1 MSSDSSPM
9 PQPVSSRSEEAEH
22 LLRVLDAV
30 VQTLGSALPSSVE
43 IVLHDLDRLPNSIV
57 SVSGDVTRRSIG
69 DPATDVLL
77 QAIVSGQ
84 ADSMVGYQTRLP
96 DGRELRS
103 STQIVRDSLG
113 HQVAAVCVNADVTA
127 WLQMRDLVTRVLQ
140 PLSASGPAS
149 AAPAAVVPDEP
160 REVPGGTAAASGE
173 RFPKDVDELAAHL
186 LSDAV
191 EAIGIPVDLMK
202 KEHKLAV
209 VARLRQRGMFL
220 LRDAVEMVAAHL
232 HVTRF
237 TIYNYLNEI
246 ERQSGIDVASIL
258 HDDER

>member
-1 MSSDSSPM
+1 MSIAPDTAFADE
-9 PQPVSSRSEEAEH
+9 RADDAEKDF
-22 LLRVLDAV
+22 LIGMLSQI

-43 IVLHDLDRLPNSIV
+43 IVLHDLARVPNSIV
-57 SVSGDVTRRSIG
+57 GVSGNVTNRAIG

-77 QAIVSGQ
+77 QAIVSGH

-103 STQIVRDSLG
+103 STLIVRDSSG
-113 HQVAAVCVNADVTA
+113 RQIAAVCVNADVTA

-140 PLSASGPAS
+140 PLSAATSMPPS
-149 AAPAAVVPDEP
+149 TSTAPADTLPAE
-160 REVPGGTAAASGE
+160 AADGE

-186 LSDAV
+186 LSAAV
-191 EAIGIPVDLMK
+191 TDIGVPVKLMK
-202 KEHKLAV
+202 KEHKIAV
-209 VARLRQRGMFL
+209 VAQLRQRGMFL

-246 ERQSGIDVASIL
+246 ERTAGEEIGSLGSAR
-258 HDDER
+258 E

>member
-1 MSSDSSPM
+1 M
-9 PQPVSSRSEEAEH
+9 PPPATSRSEEAEH

-103 STQIVRDSLG
+103 STQIVRDSQG

-140 PLSASGPAS
+140 PLSAVGS
-149 AAPAAVVPDEP
+149 APAAPVAAVPNELSEHRGEAP
-160 REVPGGTAAASGE
+160 SAAGE

-191 EAIGIPVDLMK
+191 GAVGIPVDLMK

-209 VARLRQRGMFL
+209 VSRLRQRGMFL

-246 ERQSGIDVASIL
+246 ERQSGVEVANIYR
-258 HDDER
+258 DDEG